1 MDHVSEI
8 KQSYLILS
16 YRVQFPTLDKVDK
29 VQSASFCLTT
39 LKTAIL
45 HHSPL

>member
-16 YRVQFPTLDKVDK
+16 YHKAKTYYFKLMLASCETQAFEQYILPNSTKVC
-29 VQSASFCLTT
+29 A
-39 LKTAIL
+39 
-45 HHSPL
+45 